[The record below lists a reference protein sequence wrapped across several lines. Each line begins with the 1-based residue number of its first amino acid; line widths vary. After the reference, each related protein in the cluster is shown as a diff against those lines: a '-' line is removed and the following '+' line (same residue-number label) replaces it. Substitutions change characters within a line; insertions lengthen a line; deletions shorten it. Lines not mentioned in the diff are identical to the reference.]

1 MSGFFIEASRIDR
14 IAAGWADFTLF
25 WQGNPMFWIK
35 FILIAA
41 ILLVILLLG
50 VEFSTLHANPVTVNY
65 LLGTMTLPLSLV
77 VVCAFAAGALVT
89 ALIGAFV
96 VLPLRWQVA
105 RLRQLISN
113 KDQEISLLV
122 RKVERDAY

>member
-1 MSGFFIEASRIDR
+1 
-14 IAAGWADFTLF
+14 
-25 WQGNPMFWIK
+25 MFWIK

>member
-1 MSGFFIEASRIDR
+1 
-14 IAAGWADFTLF
+14 
-25 WQGNPMFWIK
+25 MFWIK

-65 LLGTMTLPLSLV
+65 LLGTTTLPLSLV
-77 VVCAFAAGALVT
+77 VVCAFAAGAFVT
-89 ALIGAFV
+89 SLIGAFV

-113 KDQEISLLV
+113 KDQEISMLV
-122 RKVERDAY
+122 RKAGRDAH

>member
-1 MSGFFIEASRIDR
+1 
-14 IAAGWADFTLF
+14 
-25 WQGNPMFWIK
+25 MFWIK

-77 VVCAFAAGALVT
+77 VVCAFVAGALVT

>member
-1 MSGFFIEASRIDR
+1 
-14 IAAGWADFTLF
+14 
-25 WQGNPMFWIK
+25 MFWIK

-96 VLPLRWQVA
+96 VLPLRWQVT

-113 KDQEISLLV
+113 KDQEISMLV
-122 RKVERDAY
+122 RKAERDAH

>member
-1 MSGFFIEASRIDR
+1 VGFLLKLSGDGTDR
-14 IAAGWADFTLF
+14 CGLADFTLF
-25 WQGNPMFWIK
+25 WQGKPMFWIK

-65 LLGTMTLPLSLV
+65 LLGTTTLPLSLV
-77 VVCAFAAGALVT
+77 VVCAFAAGAFVT
-89 ALIGAFV
+89 SLIGAFV
-96 VLPLRWQVA
+96 VLPLRLQVA

-113 KDQEISLLV
+113 KDQEIGMLV
-122 RKVERDAY
+122 RKAGRDAH

>member
-1 MSGFFIEASRIDR
+1 
-14 IAAGWADFTLF
+14 
-25 WQGNPMFWIK
+25 MFWIK

-50 VEFSTLHANPVTVNY
+50 VEFSTLHADSVTINY
-65 LLGTMTLPLSLV
+65 LLGTTALPLSLV

-105 RLRQLISN
+105 RLRQIVSG
-113 KDQEISLLV
+113 KDQEISMLV
-122 RKVERDAY
+122 RKAGRDAH

>member
-1 MSGFFIEASRIDR
+1 
-14 IAAGWADFTLF
+14 
-25 WQGNPMFWIK
+25 MFWIK

-65 LLGTMTLPLSLV
+65 LLGTTTLPLSLV
-77 VVCAFAAGALVT
+77 VVCAFAAGAFVT
-89 ALIGAFV
+89 SLIGAFV

-113 KDQEISLLV
+113 KDQEIGMLV
-122 RKVERDAY
+122 RKAGRDAH

>member
-1 MSGFFIEASRIDR
+1 
-14 IAAGWADFTLF
+14 
-25 WQGNPMFWIK
+25 MFWIK

-65 LLGTMTLPLSLV
+65 LLGTTTLPLSLV
-77 VVCAFAAGALVT
+77 VVCAFAAGAFVT
-89 ALIGAFV
+89 SLIGAFV
-96 VLPLRWQVA
+96 VLPLRWQVT

-113 KDQEISLLV
+113 KDQEIGMLA
-122 RKVERDAY
+122 RKAGRDAH